1 MIARAGTEIEI
12 DSPRDFE
19 TEAWRTD
26 VRAVDVGRAADR
38 APLLLDAEVD
48 ALLVAS
54 IGSSSACGSSC

>member
-1 MIARAGTEIEI
+1 MN
-12 DSPRDFE
+12 SPRDFE

-26 VRAVDVGRAADR
+26 VRAVDVGRAVDR